1 MIKSNQTYSKSQDTN
16 VEFTLKRN
24 VQVVTVLLLVLVVT
38 QAVYTALF
46 TAGIAGPRPLLWG
59 LEGVLFTILAA
70 FAGAALVQ
78 ARNYHL
84 GWSAIAF
91 SAVLNVVQV
100 SIGLKLFG
108 PFGGVAQQS
117 EAMAP
122 LIGAVVAFSFL
133 IYNAAKVLLGL
144 AAVVFGMAKI
154 NGGSKALG
162 GLTAV
167 AGAVAMLT
175 NAVMIIFGRDAFL
188 PPPVA
193 GASGVVATVLLALCL
208 INITSDKQTKT

>member
-1 MIKSNQTYSKSQDTN
+1 M
-16 VEFTLKRN
+16 EFTLKRN
-24 VQVVTVLLLVLVVT
+24 VQIVTYLLLALVVT

-46 TAGIAGPRPLLWG
+46 TMDIAGPRPLIWG

-78 ARNYHL
+78 AGNHHV
-84 GWSAIAF
+84 GWSAIAL

-108 PFGGVAQQS
+108 PFGGIAQQG

-144 AAVVFGMAKI
+144 AALVFGLAKM
-154 NGGSKALG
+154 NGGSKTLG
-162 GLTAV
+162 GLTAAV
-167 AGAVAMLT
+167 GAVAMLA
-175 NAVMIIFGRDAFL
+175 NAIMVIFGRDAFL

-193 GASGVVATVLLALCL
+193 GASGVVATVLLALCVMTL
-208 INITSDKQTKT
+208 SHDEQTKA